1 MTCPEEGKW
10 FEENDKISDDIKR
23 EHEVEY
29 KDKKKYHCEY
39 NNEKYYFYVQGKG
52 E

>member
-10 FEENDKISDDIKR
+10 FDEDKEIGSGEK
-23 EHEVEY
+23 HEVEY
-29 KDKKKYHCEY
+29 KDKKKYRCEY